1 MLSIDI
7 LVGNLIEAK
16 KKEKQM
22 SLVRTSKTE
31 T

>member
-1 MLSIDI
+1 MLNIDI
-7 LVGNLIEAK
+7 LVDNLIEAK

>member
-1 MLSIDI
+1 MLNIDI
-7 LVGNLIEAK
+7 LVDNLIEAK

-22 SLVRTSKTE
+22 SLVRTCKTE

>member
-7 LVGNLIEAK
+7 LVDNLIEAK